1 MWLQLHSF
9 IEDVA
14 EEAAAMAPSREA
26 LCSWLASYQS
36 VLSKD
41 LTWTEPGTNDI
52 FPGCP
57 SPHPP
62 AELAQGSSAGGVS
75 SAWAHDAMTLRR
87 LSSNPPGNARRE
99 ALLPV
104 LTVRTHEV
112 QRR

>member
-1 MWLQLHSF
+1 MWLQLHTF

-57 SPHPP
+57 SPP
-62 AELAQGSSAGGVS
+62 AELAQGSPTGGVN
-75 SAWAHDAMTLRR
+75 SAWAQDAMTPACGRG
-87 LSSNPPGNARRE
+87 SGGSPPTH
-99 ALLPV
+99 PV
-104 LTVRTHEV
+104 TPGGRHCYLF
-112 QRR
+112 